1 VQVGFFMIRCVES
14 GREDGYDCT
23 LVLGCVERRGPMS
36 NTPKKILLVE
46 DSDTTRLTHRVMIAK
61 RTGYTVVT
69 VANGQEALKLAISEK
84 PDLVLMDVMMPGM
97 DGLEVCRRLRRQE
110 ATAKIPIVLLTFRVG
125 EESVSEGYASGC
137 TAYLKKPIAAD
148 ELVNALRQQLG
159 D

>member
-1 VQVGFFMIRCVES
+1 
-14 GREDGYDCT
+14 
-23 LVLGCVERRGPMS
+23 MS
-36 NTPKKILLVE
+36 KVPKKIFLVE
-46 DSDTTRLTHRVMIAK
+46 DSDNTRLTHRVMIAK